1 MAAFLQ
7 IFAGLCFFVWENNFK
22 GYKLGGTFHLIGRI
36 SPFVWVLA
44 ARFVS
49 GIACG
54 LAHLAVTVH
63 ASDFGSKR
71 MRQVTSYAIAATIA
85 VSVTFYSAM
94 INFWYFSRIDS
105 PSEQKLGIGFNLIV
119 FGAVAMLLTPI
130 LTNEAVPYYLIRG
143 DDEKA
148 RKKFIKPKSERRPR
162 AMTLQ
167 KFDEFQAMIEEDK
180 HIDGGILSG
189 DNFMSLY
196 IVIITRLLHVVT
208 SCLPLLMLMM
218 SEVGSWGAVQ
228 FRSIDSGFL
237 TELSAARII
246 VGTIV
251 LIVASWF
258 GRHKFIYIGTILTS
272 GIFIVLFLQNIHLS
286 WTAQLTLRSVINYTV
301 PVGYAFFSFGVDY
314 YQMKQS
320 VAVDAFPVTQ
330 KACSLAIVATIEHLT
345 HAGLIAIFIHRLEEL
360 KVLIAGAIIV
370 LSFVSVAV
378 VPDTKK
384 LSLRATRNLFSGLV
398 PSVNAV

>member
-1 MAAFLQ
+1 M
-7 IFAGLCFFVWENNFK
+7 
-22 GYKLGGTFHLIGRI
+22 
-36 SPFVWVLA
+36 LA
-44 ARFVS
+44 ARLVS

-54 LAHLAVTVH
+54 LTHLAVTVH
-63 ASDFGSKR
+63 ASDIGSKR
-71 MRQVTSYAIAATIA
+71 MRQVTSYVIAATIA
-85 VSVTFYSAM
+85 VSVTFYSAVM
-94 INFWYFSRIDS
+94 NSWYVSGFDS
-105 PSEQKLGIGFNLIV
+105 PSEQKFRIGFNLIV
-119 FGAVAMLLTPI
+119 FGAVAMFLTPI

-148 RKKFIKPKSERRPR
+148 RKKFIMLKSERGPR

-167 KFDEFQAMIEEDK
+167 KFDEFRTMIEEDK

-189 DNFMSLY
+189 GNSMSLY
-196 IVIITRLLHVVT
+196 IVLITRLLHVVT
-208 SCLPLLMLMM
+208 SCVPLLMLMM
-218 SEVGSWGAVQ
+218 SEVGSWGAVK
-228 FRSIDSGFL
+228 FRSIDGGFL

-251 LIVASWF
+251 LALASWF

-272 GIFIVLFLQNIHLS
+272 GTFIVLFLQNIHLS
-286 WTAQLTLRSVINYTV
+286 WTAQLTLRSIINYTV

-320 VAVDAFPVTQ
+320 VDAFPVTE